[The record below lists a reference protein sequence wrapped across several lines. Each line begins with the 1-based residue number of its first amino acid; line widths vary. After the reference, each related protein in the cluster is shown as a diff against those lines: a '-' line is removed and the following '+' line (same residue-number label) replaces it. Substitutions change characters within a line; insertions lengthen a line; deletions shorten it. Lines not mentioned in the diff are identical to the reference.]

1 MEESSISMQEFKKNY
16 LNGFYNSYINE
27 IDNYVIMDGCCFD
40 KRRINNTLNYL
51 KQLDTKNIVDKIKK
65 YNQTS
70 AEKGYNFIKENGYI
84 GYLEK
89 IEEEYTKSLE
99 DKTIIQNYN
108 ENDISPLNYHVNIFA
123 SNMKS
128 SMEDK
133 CRQEVLYTKLLS
145 YCFNLEE
152 IGCHLYKSIL
162 KIAKKDYEGNEEIKS
177 FAEKVIKV
185 IDGNK
190 RIDVFIKA
198 GKNSCIIEAK
208 IDSQEHGDQLQ
219 VYENYASKKNINN
232 LIYLTIKEV
241 EMKDKKKWVN
251 ITWLQVA
258 SALYDGLI
266 ISGKENTP
274 AGIYVQFFISN
285 ILYHLYDVDYK
296 KVKKVKEALLPERV
310 NTYKNIIKFIEY

>member
-16 LNGFYNSYINE
+16 LYGFYNSYINE
-27 IDNYVIMDGCCFD
+27 IDNYVIMDGSCFD
-40 KRRINNTLNYL
+40 KRKINNTLNYL
-51 KQLDTKNIVDKIKK
+51 KQLDTKNIVDNIKK

-70 AEKGYNFIKENGYI
+70 AEKGYNFINENGYI
-84 GYLEK
+84 GYLKK
-89 IEEEYTKSLE
+89 IENYYKDFLKA
-99 DKTIIQNYN
+99 KTIIQNYN
-108 ENDISPLNYHVNIFA
+108 ENDISPLNYHVNVFA

-152 IGCHLYKSIL
+152 IGCHLYKKFL
-162 KIAKKDYEGNEEIKS
+162 EIAKKDYEGKEEIKS
-177 FAEKVIKV
+177 FAEKV

-190 RIDVFIKA
+190 RIDVFIA
-198 GKNSCIIEAK
+198 ADKNSCIVEAK
-208 IDSQEHGDQLQ
+208 VDSQEHGNQLEA
-219 VYENYASKKNINN
+219 YENYASKKNINN
-232 LIYLTIKEV
+232 LIYLTVKEV
-241 EMKDKKKWVN
+241 EMKGKIKWVN

-296 KVKKVKEALLPERV
+296 RVKKALLLERV